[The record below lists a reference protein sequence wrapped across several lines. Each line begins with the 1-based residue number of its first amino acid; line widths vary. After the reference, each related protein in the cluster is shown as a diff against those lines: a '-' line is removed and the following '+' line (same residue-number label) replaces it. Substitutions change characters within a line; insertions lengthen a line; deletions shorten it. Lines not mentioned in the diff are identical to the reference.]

1 MAMAYFCM
9 MVNFVAVVASKLHGN
24 YVIAIFEGRFT
35 TLVKFRTLRMLGYK
49 IVVEFENESKI
60 S

>member
-1 MAMAYFCM
+1 M
-9 MVNFVAVVASKLHGN
+9 MVNFVIFEYGNYGN

>member
-1 MAMAYFCM
+1 M
-9 MVNFVAVVASKLHGN
+9 MVNFVAVVASKLYGN

>member
-1 MAMAYFCM
+1 M
-9 MVNFVAVVASKLHGN
+9 MVNFVAVVASKLYEN

>member
-1 MAMAYFCM
+1 M
-9 MVNFVAVVASKLHGN
+9 MVNFVAVVASKLYGN
-24 YVIAIFEGRFT
+24 YVIAIYIWEGRFT